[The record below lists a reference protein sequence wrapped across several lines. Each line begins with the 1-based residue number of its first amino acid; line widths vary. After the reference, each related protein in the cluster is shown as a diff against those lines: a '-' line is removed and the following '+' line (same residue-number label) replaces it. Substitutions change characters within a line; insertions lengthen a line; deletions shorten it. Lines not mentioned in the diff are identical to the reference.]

1 MHYGSHM
8 DNFRFQFPTGI
19 PYYHSDNLDL
29 ISTNCS
35 TVNCPKDAAK
45 DDRNCRCFYYK
56 KHKLG
61 NIVQLTI
68 YNMGNGGGMGTGY
81 AHPIHIHGT
90 HFYVMKV
97 GWPTYNAS
105 GFIDKMNPDM
115 ACPGDT
121 ADCNLIGW
129 ADNSWNNGAVQGMNT
144 KNPSRRD
151 TITLPAG
158 GYIVIRFR
166 ALNPGWWF
174 AHCHLELHLMDGTGW
189 AYKVG
194 DDDQIYMPPDNFP
207 KDCGVFILDKRNLCL
222 SGPIRADV
230 GSFLPT
236 NSGQAADR
244 LGSTR
249 IELPIWAERHTDRQ
263 FTELP
268 TRPDPPG

>member
-1 MHYGSHM
+1 MHYDSHM
-8 DNFRFQFPTGI
+8 DNFMFQFPTGI

-35 TVNCPKDAAK
+35 TVNCPKDAVK
-45 DDRNCRCFYYK
+45 YDRNCRCFYYK

-121 ADCNLIGW
+121 TDCNLIGW

-151 TITLPAG
+151 TITLPVG

-174 AHCHLELHLMDGTGW
+174 AHCHLELHLMGGTGW

-207 KDCGVFILDKRNLCL
+207 KDCGVFILDK
-222 SGPIRADV
+222 
-230 GSFLPT
+230 LP
-236 NSGQAADR
+236 DLR
-244 LGSTR
+244 LPGDGTIGSTTPQTTGGTTPQSTR
-249 IELPIWAERHTDRQ
+249 STTSGSPISLQLATIVCHFITC
-263 FTELP
+263 LLSIMLI
-268 TRPDPPG
+268 